1 MGISKKETKIKRI
14 LQDRGI
20 SLGQLS
26 QKIEDENPGYL
37 IGVDRLSRISRTGK
51 GLNIHL
57 QVIVKI
63 AKALNCSI
71 DELVDD
77 MD

>member
-1 MGISKKETKIKRI
+1 MLKKGKDTKMKRM
-14 LQDRGI
+14 LQERGI
-20 SLGQLS
+20 SLSKLS
-26 QKIEDENPGYL
+26 DKISEQNPGYL
-37 IGVDRLSRISRTGK
+37 LDVARLSRISNFGP

-63 AKALNCSI
+63 AKALDCSI

-77 MD
+77 M